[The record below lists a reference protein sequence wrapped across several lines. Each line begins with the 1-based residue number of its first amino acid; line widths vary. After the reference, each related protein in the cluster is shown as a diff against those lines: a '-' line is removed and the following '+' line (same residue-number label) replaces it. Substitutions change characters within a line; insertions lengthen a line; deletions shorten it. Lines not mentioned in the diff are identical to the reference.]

1 MTQENLINAITKLDS
16 DILDR
21 YFIMKQGLEVKKK
34 QKNNHWI
41 KWASLAACWCLII
54 SVAFVFPMM
63 QEDTVDIA
71 LPEKGEITGVVKPDD
86 LFYLNSGAATLI
98 INYGPFIFIPILFV
112 SLIPFGISF
121 IKKQNTLYSLLFTSG
136 VLLTAVNL
144 LNILGVF
151 VYSKIGGINIIGNLP
166 IILITSNLGSL
177 ISLGILI
184 PFVLK
189 KMSCRKKIIIW
200 LLILLLSI
208 FIACAVHNMILPLM
222 IGDTFTVYNK

>member
-1 MTQENLINAITKLDS
+1 MMQEKLINAITELDS

-63 QEDTVDIA
+63 QEDTGDIV

-151 VYSKIGGINIIGNLP
+151 VYSKIDGINIIGNLP

-189 KMSCRKKIIIW
+189 KMTWWKM
-200 LLILLLSI
+200 LLIYLLTLSLSI
-208 FIACAVHNMILPLM
+208 TIAFAVHNMILPLM
-222 IGDTFTVYNK
+222 IGDTFTVQ